1 MEKYIIRHGET
12 RWNSKKRLQGSIDIP
27 LNENGRAVAI
37 EAGNRLDDVE
47 FDVIYSSPLIRAY
60 ETACLIRGR
69 KNVPIIRDERLK
81 EMNFGVNEGQCK
93 TEMEKDETN
102 PFNYLFDAPEKYF
115 PPENGESFEELC
127 ERTKEFMQKVIE
139 PLEGQMNR
147 VMIVGHGA
155 MNKAIMCY
163 VLNHGIEHFW
173 DGGLQKNC
181 GSLIVKFE
189 AGKYRLC

>member
-1 MEKYIIRHGET
+1 MEIYIVRHGET

-37 EAGNRLDDVE
+37 DAGNRLDNVT
-47 FDVIYSSPLIRAY
+47 FDAIYSSPLIRAY

-69 KNVPIIRDERLK
+69 KNIPIIRDDRLR

-93 TEMEKDETN
+93 TEMEKDGTN
-102 PFNYLFDAPEKYF
+102 PFNYFFNAPEKYF

-127 ERTKEFMQKVIE
+127 QRTKDFMKEVIE
-139 PLEGQMNR
+139 PLEGEMNR

-163 VLNHGIEHFW
+163 IQNHGIEDFW
-173 DGGLQKNC
+173 KDGLQKNC
-181 GSLIVKFE
+181 ESTIF
-189 AGKYRLC
+189 KYVNGRYFKC